1 MKEWG
6 SELWDRVDNVDQR
19 FQDSIQKNDRL
30 VRFLR
35 EKAQIDHDYSKQ
47 LKKLAS
53 KYEKGTNDSNFST
66 ERAFS
71 SLLTSTH
78 NIANQYEQISEEIA
92 KTCIQPF
99 NHFNNDLISTR
110 KDLRSE
116 YSKQLKVLD
125 ECGKEVDRSKD
136 NWVRQFKNSE
146 KAKLQYEKADQDD
159 HVTKADVEKARQ
171 NKEQKRNMAE
181 DAKNEYAQKLVK
193 CNEQQKNHHTQL
205 IPAILNNYQT
215 SYVKTADEFNHI
227 LLNYCQAEEKFR
239 PLIKSCLDDFAANAE
254 KIDST
259 KDSEFIVEEL
269 KTGYHPPE
277 DIPFEDIEQESKSGG
292 GQKTTRLGG
301 FFNRNKKVEK
311 PPQEDMSHL
320 PPVQRKRAL
329 KNMKKEVEKNLEK
342 EKKEL
347 KALEKM
353 KDLSVTNP
361 KMGKPETFQGQILEC
376 QKRIQ
381 DHERRIAQVDS
392 WLGLEPSQPSPAAQN
407 SFPSPSQSVFP
418 PTDHTPAAVS
428 PKITKSPKDSNYTDP
443 IRLQS
448 NQPPRHDS
456 FDDDVT
462 LDGIREAECLYDFS
476 EDGEGGC
483 ITITPGMRLI
493 VTEEDTGDG
502 WTKVKQSGGV
512 TEGFVPTSYIRLL

>member
-6 SELWDRVDNVDQR
+6 SELWDRVENVDQR

-30 VRFLR
+30 IRFLR

-53 KYEKGTNDSNFST
+53 KYEKGTNDSNFTT

-71 SLLTSTH
+71 SLLLSTN
-78 NIANQYEQISEEIA
+78 NIANQYEQISEEVA

-99 NHFNNDLISTR
+99 NHFNNDLITTR

-159 HVTKADVEKARQ
+159 HVTKADVEKSRQ

-215 SYVKTADEFNHI
+215 SYIKTADEFNHI
-227 LLNYCQAEEKFR
+227 LLNFCQAEEKFR
-239 PLIKSCLDDFAANAE
+239 PLIKSCLDDFAANAG

-259 KDSEFIVEEL
+259 KDSEYIVEEL

-292 GQKTTRLGG
+292 GQKITRLGG

-329 KNMKKEVEKNLEK
+329 KNMKKDVEKILEK

-361 KMGKPETFQGQILEC
+361 KMGKPETFQSQILEC

-392 WLGLEPSQPSPAAQN
+392 WLGLEPSQPSTAIQN

-418 PTDHTPAAVS
+418 PTDQTPVAVS
-428 PKITKSPKDSNYTDP
+428 PKVTSKDSNYTDP